1 MKGGW
6 TTLKRLWIII
16 VNLLLVSLP
25 VLSWAGGGGEKAD
38 KLIRKLDLTT
48 LTGLNYF
55 FAKWY
60 NDNLWLYAIIVTVLM
75 GVIGLIIAVV
85 TDIIQKMIGKEVS
98 KLGHH
103 E

>member
-1 MKGGW
+1 M
-6 TTLKRLWIII
+6 
-16 VNLLLVSLP
+16 VNLMVVSLP
-25 VLSWAGGGGEKAD
+25 VWSWAGGGGEKAD
-38 KLIRKLDLTT
+38 KLIRKVDLTT

-60 NDNLWLYAIIVTVLM
+60 NDNLWLYAIIVTVVM

-85 TDIIQKMIGKEVS
+85 TDIILKMIGKEVG

>member
-1 MKGGW
+1 
-6 TTLKRLWIII
+6 LKRLWIII
-16 VNLLLVSLP
+16 VNLMVVSLP
-25 VLSWAGGGGEKAD
+25 VLSWAGGGGGKVEKLYH
-38 KLIRKLDLTT
+38 KVDLTN
-48 LTGLNYF
+48 LTGLNYL

-85 TDIIQKMIGKEVS
+85 TDVILKMVGMEVS
-98 KLGHH
+98 KIEHH

>member
-1 MKGGW
+1 M
-6 TTLKRLWIII
+6 IV
-16 VNLLLVSLP
+16 VNLMFVSLP
-25 VLSWAGGGGEKAD
+25 GLSWAGAGGEKAD
-38 KLIRKLDLTT
+38 KLYHKVDLTN
-48 LTGLNYF
+48 LTGLNYW

-60 NDNLWLYAIIVTVLM
+60 NDNLWLYAVIVTLLM

-85 TDIIQKMIGKEVS
+85 TDVILKMTGKEVS

>member
-1 MKGGW
+1 
-6 TTLKRLWIII
+6 LKRRWIIM
-16 VNLLLVSLP
+16 VNLMLVSLP

-38 KLIRKLDLTT
+38 KLIRKVDLTT
-48 LTGLNYF
+48 LTGLNYI

-60 NDNLWLYAIIVTVLM
+60 NDNLWLYAIIVTLLM

-85 TDIIQKMIGKEVS
+85 TDIILKMIGMEVS
-98 KLGHH
+98 KIEHH